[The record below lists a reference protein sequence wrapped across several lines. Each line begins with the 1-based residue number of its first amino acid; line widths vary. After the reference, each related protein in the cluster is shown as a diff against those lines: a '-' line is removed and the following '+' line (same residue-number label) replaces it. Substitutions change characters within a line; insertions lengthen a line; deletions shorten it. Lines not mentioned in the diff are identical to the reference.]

1 MMFWR
6 NRPWS
11 RGAAILAL
19 SALALA
25 YPSLAVAKDEDTNSQ
40 NSAAVIVQE
49 PGPTDLAALTPD
61 VPDGPALAETGKASF
76 QRATAQ

>member
-1 MMFWR
+1 M
-6 NRPWS
+6 
-11 RGAAILAL
+11 
-19 SALALA
+19 
-25 YPSLAVAKDEDTNSQ
+25 AKDEGTNNQ
-40 NSAAVIVQE
+40 DSAAVIVQE